1 MFAVVHC
8 PNFFV
13 QCEQLFSLS
22 NKAVVVATND
32 GLDEQKIIASSTK
45 AQELGFKPGLTNEEL
60 ADAHYALPSN
70 TDLKLCSPNYEFYAD
85 VSERFIKSIE
95 LLAPSTS
102 VYSYDEVYIDLQ
114 NTNSPY
120 LTNNQSFKEYAH
132 NIQQLIKQWLGIS
145 SVIGLAPT
153 RTLAK
158 LACNAALWCDE
169 YNGVVVIE
177 QLGES
182 HSILER
188 ISINDIDG
196 ISKKEASKLSELNI
210 RNALELSLAP
220 KHQVRRRCS
229 VIIERIALEL
239 AGQPCNGAGVGVN
252 ARPNITL
259 GQQTAAN
266 TLTETK
272 RALSRQLKAITQ
284 TLGSSTLYKSITVA
298 LAASPLTPANPL
310 RQNQL
315 TSLLPNTSNSTTK
328 LEKLTSQIL
337 DSLWDERQNYHSLS
351 VELEYLNAAIDS
363 QCTLF
368 FSNDSMLSNDSR
380 KLTSGRF
387 EVLLKPKNST
397 NTLARRPLRSP
408 SYTTNW
414 ADILRVG

>member
-1 MFAVVHC
+1 MYKR
-8 PNFFV
+8 
-13 QCEQLFSLS
+13 Q
-22 NKAVVVATND
+22 
-32 GLDEQKIIASSTK
+32 
-45 AQELGFKPGLTNEEL
+45 
-60 ADAHYALPSN
+60 
-70 TDLKLCSPNYEFYAD
+70 
-85 VSERFIKSIE
+85 
-95 LLAPSTS
+95 
-102 VYSYDEVYIDLQ
+102 EVYIDLQ

-120 LTNNQSFKEYAH
+120 LTNNQSSKEYAH

-145 SVIGLAPT
+145 TVIGLAPT

-239 AGQPCNGAGVGVN
+239 AGQPCNGASVGVN

-266 TLTETK
+266 TLAETK
-272 RALSRQLKAITQ
+272 RALSRP
-284 TLGSSTLYKSITVA
+284 V
-298 LAASPLTPANPL
+298 
-310 RQNQL
+310 
-315 TSLLPNTSNSTTK
+315 
-328 LEKLTSQIL
+328 
-337 DSLWDERQNYHSLS
+337 
-351 VELEYLNAAIDS
+351 
-363 QCTLF
+363 
-368 FSNDSMLSNDSR
+368 
-380 KLTSGRF
+380 
-387 EVLLKPKNST
+387 
-397 NTLARRPLRSP
+397 
-408 SYTTNW
+408 SYTHLTLPT
-414 ADILRVG
+414 IYSV